1 MPTAKKNTI
10 GIGSSRF
17 PVGNKLAI
25 WIGLAILLISIPT
38 SVLVKRGFSEREAKL
53 WVEGQRGHLFYGL
66 KGESP
71 KQPKRNFQFVG
82 NATDYL
88 RVNFGVEFFS
98 NAKVV
103 ILDNQFID
111 DLSPLANFHD
121 LRVLAIYIDILPEA
135 NLAVLGEH
143 RTLETLNIDHTSLTA
158 EQAIQLSQLR
168 EKNPKLKIKM
178 GHNGVPL

>member
-1 MPTAKKNTI
+1 MPTAKKNTT

-17 PVGNKLAI
+17 PVGSKLAI
-25 WIGLAILLISIPT
+25 WIGLALLLICIPT
-38 SVLVKRGFSEREAKL
+38 SVLVKRGFSEWEAKL
-53 WVEGQRGHLFYGL
+53 WVEEQRGHLFYDL
-66 KGESP
+66 KGERP
-71 KQPKRNFQFVG
+71 KQPKTNFQFVEK
-82 NATDYL
+82 ATDYL

-98 NAKVV
+98 NAKGV

-111 DLSPLANFHD
+111 DLSPLANFQD

-135 NLAVLGEH
+135 NLAVLGEL

-168 EKNPKLKIKM
+168 EKNPSLKIKM
-178 GHNGVPL
+178 GHNVVQL